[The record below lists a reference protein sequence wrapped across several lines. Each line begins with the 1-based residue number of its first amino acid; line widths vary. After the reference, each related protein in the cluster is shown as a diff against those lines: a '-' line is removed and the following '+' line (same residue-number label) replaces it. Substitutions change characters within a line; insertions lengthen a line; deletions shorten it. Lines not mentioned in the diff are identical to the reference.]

1 MEKIIALDI
10 ETSNLS
16 MQMESLE
23 FSNPAKWRTS
33 CVGVYD
39 AHQDKEHFYVL
50 DEGIVEVIN
59 SDDNPFRVKV
69 KPIKRLSKDLEEW
82 FNEGY
87 SLLTHNGTRFDI
99 PILKKSIKDGGASC
113 EEIFN
118 SNFKHYDMSYV
129 LKKMTGDRYR
139 LQSLV
144 KAMLGDNKSKLMEA
158 QFAPSQWFKKNYHY
172 VLEYCI
178 LDCKLTYEVFTESAK
193 QGEIRATDEY
203 HLRTIKFE
211 DFLNYKV

>member
-1 MEKIIALDI
+1 L
-10 ETSNLS
+10 SN
-16 MQMESLE
+16 
-23 FSNPAKWRTS
+23 
-33 CVGVYD
+33 
-39 AHQDKEHFYVL
+39 
-50 DEGIVEVIN
+50 
-59 SDDNPFRVKV
+59 
-69 KPIKRLSKDLEEW
+69 DLEDW
-82 FNEGY
+82 FNQGY

-99 PILKKSIKDGGASC
+99 PILKKSIEDGGASC

-118 SNFKHYDMSYV
+118 SDFKHYDMSYV

-144 KAMLGDNKSKLMEA
+144 KAMLGDNKSKLMDA
-158 QFAPSQWFKKNYHY
+158 RFAPSQWYDKNYHY

-193 QGEIRATDEY
+193 QGEIRAINEY
-203 HLRTIKFE
+203 PLRTVKFE